1 MTDADSGSRD
11 DRTASLTV
19 HVGTAATLL
28 DRAMRRAAATDL
40 VLTPERLHKRNLK
53 RALAERSRPRSSL
66 RLASPGDVA
75 RDVRTHAVDRGAL
88 DRADRL
94 RLLERVLDD
103 GSVAGDPLR
112 VVVGPDLAAHAD
124 AIEAAREELTTVAGG
139 AGERRDALDTVASAL
154 PDAAA
159 RETRALLDGLDG
171 IEAALAERADR
182 PVSTAAALRAARD
195 AIVRSDGA
203 AWTDAYPGIERLSL
217 AGVSTVES
225 PLLDLLGAVAA
236 YTDTDVH
243 CVLRAGTGPRIAE
256 RLASRLAAGPAVDG
270 ADVTV
275 ADAPTGGLDPAVP
288 VAEVVAPTRR
298 TEARA
303 AMAAVDA
310 LLERG
315 AAVADVAVVA
325 RDVDRYER
333 ALTRAGREYGRHLSV
348 WTQLAVTET
357 RPYRVLSACVALLDA
372 TSDEGEGEITP
383 ADLFAPF
390 DVEWV
395 PPRADRGRVWPL
407 DHGDVAVVRRALADD
422 SGDVETWRRRLD
434 ALDPATDGE
443 AAARAGVRRL
453 LAWAETHA
461 GAPRPETVEPTLG
474 PVLDACE
481 RVVLPAVRDADTSDL
496 GATSRGAR
504 ALSRSRDLLGE
515 VRAKYGDWCG
525 RGYVEASWAA
535 VADVLDALVTT
546 RPGRREHDNA
556 ERIDVLDA
564 TDAWV
569 RTVPYVVAVGF
580 VDGEWPERPSGA
592 FPPAFRDAVVAGD
605 GGPGGGAALGVRGA
619 WTEARERDHLADAVG
634 AAGAGL
640 VCTRFATGAD
650 GVTAYRSPFLAEVA
664 PDAPVVDGEDL
675 SSLLAADRRVPD
687 ALAGVL
693 GAAGEAGR

>member
-1 MTDADSGSRD
+1 MTDADSGFCD

-19 HVGTAATLL
+19 HVGTAAMLF
-28 DRAMRRAAATDL
+28 DRATRRTSATDL
-40 VLTPERLHKRNLK
+40 VLTPERLHKRNVK
-53 RALAERSRPRSSL
+53 RALAERSQPRSSL

-75 RDVRTHAVDRGAL
+75 RDVRTHAADQGAL

-94 RLLERVLDD
+94 RLLKAVLADPD
-103 GSVAGDPLR
+103 VASDPLR
-112 VVVGPDLAAHAD
+112 AVVGPNLAAHAET
-124 AIEAAREELTTVAGG
+124 IEAAREEVTTVAGG
-139 AGERRDALDTVASAL
+139 AGERRDALDTVADSL
-154 PDAAA
+154 PDPAA
-159 RETRALLDGLDG
+159 RETRALLDGLDAIAG
-171 IEAALAERADR
+171 ALAERADR
-182 PVSTAAALRAARD
+182 PVSTAVALRTARD

-203 AWTDAYPGIERLSL
+203 AWTDAYPEIERLSL

-225 PLLDLLGAVAA
+225 PLLDLLGVVAA

-243 CVLRAGTGPRIAE
+243 CVLRVGTGPRIAA
-256 RLASRLAAGPAVDG
+256 RLASRLVAGPAVDD

-288 VAEVVAPTRR
+288 VAEIVAPTRR
-298 TEARA
+298 VEARA
-303 AMAAVDA
+303 AMATVDA

-333 ALTRAGREYGRHLSV
+333 ALTRAAREYGRHLSV
-348 WTQLAVTET
+348 WTQLAVAET
-357 RPYRVLSACVALLDA
+357 RPYRVLDACVGLLTA
-372 TSDEGEGEITP
+372 TDDEDGGIAP

-390 DVEWV
+390 DAEWV
-395 PPRADRGRVWPL
+395 PPDAERGRVWPL
-407 DHGDVAVVRRALADD
+407 AHDDVAAVRRALADD

-434 ALDPATDGE
+434 AFDPADDGE

-461 GAPRPETVEPTLG
+461 SAPRPEGIEPTLG
-474 PVLDACE
+474 PVLDAYE
-481 RVVLPAVRDADTSDL
+481 RVVLPAVRDTDTPDL
-496 GATSRGAR
+496 GATSRSAR
-504 ALSRSRDLLGE
+504 ALSRSRDLLDE
-515 VRAKYGDWCG
+515 ARAKYSDWHE
-525 RGYVEASWAA
+525 RGYVEASWLA

-564 TDAWV
+564 TDAWM

-580 VDGEWPERPSGA
+580 VDGEWPARPNGA

-605 GGPGGGAALGVRGA
+605 SGPDGGAALGVRGA

-634 AAGAGL
+634 AASAGL
-640 VCTRFATGAD
+640 VCTRFTTDAGGA
-650 GVTAYRSPFLAEVA
+650 TAYQSPFLADVA
-664 PDAPVVDGEDL
+664 PDAPVVKGNDL
-675 SSLLAADRRVPD
+675 TALLAAERRVPD

-693 GAAGEAGR
+693 ETTAEGRR